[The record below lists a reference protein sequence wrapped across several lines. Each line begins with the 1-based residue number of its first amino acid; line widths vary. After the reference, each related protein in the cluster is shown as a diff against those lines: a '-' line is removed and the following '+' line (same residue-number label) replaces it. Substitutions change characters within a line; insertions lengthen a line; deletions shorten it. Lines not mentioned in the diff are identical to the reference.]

1 MIVKG
6 TYFQNDAEKPLVYGD
21 VEIEN
26 VKRQRLRGEELKEG
40 ILCEPVMVGFCG
52 TDNELMHMGSEGKL
66 TAKFPEGKNRL
77 INGHEGIVWV
87 PSENRFAIVLIRG
100 GDSWDPTR
108 YAEDETYFEYGCD
121 KADGLFAD
129 KQYFHPDMLL
139 KIPDG
144 YVKDGKL
151 DLEFAKKMVFPDPYS
166 CMLFQLERMEDL
178 GSAHN
183 FRVAMR
189 KYKCDEQTAR
199 EKAKEEVFDRTVIFG
214 LGTTGMF
221 IGDLICRN
229 HKNAKV
235 LFVARS
241 SEDSPKVKFAL
252 EQAKRSFSEGAVSK
266 TDSNGSVEYLQNNFE
281 SEEELAKAII
291 EKMGGRAT
299 LFIGVSGVN
308 VEHRIAFEHKVL
320 GCNGVYNSFSLGPKI
335 TFDTMPFGFENH
347 LIMGS
352 INFRQDHMEKAIEL
366 LAKSRYNEIV
376 ELIDKDEFAAD
387 PIGAYKNKI
396 YSKSAPMKT
405 AVIWNPKYVQI

>member
-21 VEIEN
+21 VEITN

-40 ILCEPVMVGFCG
+40 ILCEPVMIGFCG
-52 TDNELMHMGSEGKL
+52 TDNELMRMGSEGL
-66 TAKFPEGKNRL
+66 MTPKFPEGKNRL

-87 PSENRFAIVLIRG
+87 PEQNRFAIVLIRG
-100 GDSWDPTR
+100 GDSYDPTR
-108 YAEDETYFEYGCD
+108 YTEDETYFEYGCD

-139 KIPDG
+139 PIPDG
-144 YVKDGKL
+144 FVENGKL
-151 DLEFAKKMVFPDPYS
+151 KLEFAKKMVFPDPFA

-183 FRVAMR
+183 FRVMMR
-189 KYKCDEQTAR
+189 KHKCDEQKAR
-199 EKAKEEVFDRTVIFG
+199 EIAKEEIFERTVIFG

-221 IGDLICRN
+221 IGDLIKR
-229 HKNAKV
+229 KYPNANI

-241 SEDSPKVKFAL
+241 SEDSPKVTFAL
-252 EQAKRSFSEGAVSK
+252 KQAKA
-266 TDSNGSVEYLQNNFE
+266 EYLRNTFD

-299 LFIGVSGVN
+299 TFIGVSGSN
-308 VEHRIAFEHKVL
+308 VEHRVAFEHKVL
-320 GCNGVYNSFSLGPKI
+320 GCNGIYNSFSLGPKI

-347 LIMGS
+347 LILGS
-352 INFRQDHMEKAIEL
+352 INFRQDHMEQAIQM
-366 LAKSRYNEIV
+366 LAESSYNEIV
-376 ELIDKDEFAAD
+376 ELIDKDEFVSD

-396 YSKSAPMKT
+396 YSKNAPMKT
-405 AVIWNPKYVQI
+405 AVIWNPKYVE

>member
-1 MIVKG
+1 MTVNG
-6 TYFQNDAEKPLVYGD
+6 TYFQNDAEKPLVYGP
-21 VEIEN
+21 VEITN

-40 ILCEPVMVGFCG
+40 ILCEPVMIGFCG
-52 TDNELMHMGSEGKL
+52 TDNELMHMGSEGRL
-66 TAKFPEGKNRL
+66 TPKFPEGTNRL

-87 PSENRFAIVLIRG
+87 PDENRFAIVLIRG

-108 YAEDETYFEYGCD
+108 YTEDETYFEYGCD

-129 KQYFHPDMLL
+129 KQYFNPDMLL

-151 DLEFAKKMVFPDPYS
+151 DLEFAKKMVFPDPYA

-183 FRVAMR
+183 FRVAMK

-241 SEDSPKVKFAL
+241 SEDSPKVKFAMK
-252 EQAKRSFSEGAVSK
+252 QANQWAA
-266 TDSNGSVEYLQNNFE
+266 YLQNTYS
-281 SEEELAKAII
+281 SEEELAQAII

-299 LFIGVSGVN
+299 LFIGVNGAN

-320 GCNGVYNSFSLGPKI
+320 GCNGVYNSFSLGPQI

-366 LAKSRYNEIV
+366 LAQSHYNEIV
-376 ELIDKDEFAAD
+376 ELIDRDEFAAD

-405 AVIWNPKYVQI
+405 AEIWNPKYVQV